1 MDLSPRRPLP
11 RLLHPAAW
19 WLWAGCMALAASR
32 TTNPLL
38 LLLLLGV
45 VAVVVSERRV
55 PGPWSRAF
63 ALFVMVG
70 VVVIGFRVVLSAFLA
85 GPGAGPV
92 LFVTP
97 QVALPDWL
105 AGLRIGGPV
114 TGDTLLAAVY
124 EGLRLTVMLGCI
136 GAANALVLPTRLLRV
151 VPAALYE
158 IGVAVVVTLTVLPML
173 VADTVRVREARL
185 LRGRQ
190 SSAPR
195 AAAEM
200 ALPVLAGALDRAVK
214 LAAAMD
220 SRGYGRTT
228 AVARRTRWITTAAV
242 AAGLCGVALGLY
254 GVLDGG
260 TPGVAGVPL
269 LGWPMAV
276 AGGALAVGSSLVAG
290 RRIGRTVYRPD
301 PWSAP
306 EWAVLATGLVC
317 AGAMLAASAAGV
329 DLQGPTSPPQ
339 WPALPLLPAAGAL
352 VGLLAVVAS
361 PPLPGPVQARRA
373 RTSTPVA
380 VAR

>member
-1 MDLSPRRPLP
+1 
-11 RLLHPAAW
+11 
-19 WLWAGCMALAASR
+19 MAFAASR

-63 ALFVMVG
+63 ALFVLVG
-70 VVVIGFRVVLSAFLA
+70 VVVIGLRVVLSAFLA

-97 QVALPDWL
+97 QLALPDWL
-105 AGLRIGGPV
+105 VGLRIGGPV
-114 TGDTLLAAVY
+114 TGDTLVAAVY

-173 VADTVRVREARL
+173 VADTVRIREARL
-185 LRGRQ
+185 VRGRQ
-190 SSAPR
+190 SSPPR

-228 AVARRTRWITTAAV
+228 GTTRRARLVTTTV
-242 AAGLCGVALGLY
+242 VVIGLFGVALGLY

-260 TPGVAGVPL
+260 SPGVAGVPL
-269 LGWPMAV
+269 LGWPMVV
-276 AGGALAVGSSLVAG
+276 AGGGLAVGASLVAG

-301 PWSAP
+301 PWSGP
-306 EWAVLATGLVC
+306 EWGVLATGLAC
-317 AGAMLAASAAGV
+317 ASATLVAAAAGV

-339 WPALPLLPAAGAL
+339 WPGLPLLPAAGAL
-352 VGLLAVVAS
+352 IGLLAVVVS
-361 PPLPGPVQARRA
+361 PSLPGHVHAREA
-373 RTSTPVA
+373 GTSTPVP

>member
-1 MDLSPRRPLP
+1 
-11 RLLHPAAW
+11 
-19 WLWAGCMALAASR
+19 MALAASR

-63 ALFVMVG
+63 ALFLMVG
-70 VVVIGFRVVLSAFLA
+70 VAVIGLRVVLSAFLA

-92 LFVTP
+92 LAVLP
-97 QVALPDWL
+97 EVSLPDWL

-114 TGDTLLAAVY
+114 TGDTLLSAVY
-124 EGLRLTVMLGCI
+124 EGLRLTVILGCI

-173 VADTVRVREARL
+173 VADTVRVREARMV
-185 LRGRQ
+185 RGRQ
-190 SSAPR
+190 SSPPR

-228 AVARRTRWITTAAV
+228 GVPRRTRRITTSAV
-242 AAGLCGVALGLY
+242 VAGLCGVAMGLY

-269 LGWPMAV
+269 LGWPMVV
-276 AGGALAVGSSLVAG
+276 AGGALAVGASLVAG
-290 RRIGRTVYRPD
+290 RRVGRTVYRPD

-306 EWAVLATGLVC
+306 EWGVLATGLVC
-317 AGAMLAASAAGV
+317 LGATLAASAAGV

-339 WPALPLLPAAGAL
+339 WPGLPTLPALGAL

-361 PPLPGPVQARRA
+361 PPLPGPA
-373 RTSTPVA
+373 RTRVAEPARPAA
-380 VAR
+380 VAP